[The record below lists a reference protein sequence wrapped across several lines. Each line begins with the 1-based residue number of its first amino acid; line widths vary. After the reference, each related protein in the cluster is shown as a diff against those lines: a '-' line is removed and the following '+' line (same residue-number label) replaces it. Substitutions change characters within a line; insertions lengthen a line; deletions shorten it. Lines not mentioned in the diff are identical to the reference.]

1 MRATPEA
8 FAAFADAVLGAD
20 PSDAAK
26 ETLKLELDAW
36 HLRFD
41 TLIERSLP
49 EPAWGPSR
57 LDAVSMIF
65 NRLAGLDIG
74 EPPTYL
80 IPDNIARADAPT
92 RYPFLWNA
100 PIQDKTQW
108 PGFADNGNDILGL
121 SRNLGEVYGVFGVF
135 HPVEQRGT
143 YRLNRDY
150 LANNSANFTG
160 LARWRTRAQDRPA
173 AMAVGARPPAGRPG
187 RGDLQLATSTTAAAP
202 SATAS
207 GAARSDRSFN

>member
-1 MRATPEA
+1 
-8 FAAFADAVLGAD
+8 
-20 PSDAAK
+20 
-26 ETLKLELDAW
+26 
-36 HLRFD
+36 
-41 TLIERSLP
+41 
-49 EPAWGPSR
+49 
-57 LDAVSMIF
+57 MIF
-65 NRLAGLDIG
+65 NRLAGLDLG

-143 YRLNRDY
+143 FRLNRDY
-150 LANNSANFTG
+150 LANNSANFSG
-160 LARWRTRAQDRPA
+160 LAKLEDTIRKIGPPRWPWELDYRLA
-173 AMAVGARPPAGRPG
+173 AKGAEIFN
-187 RGDLQLATSTTAAAP
+187 RGIEDGGCVDCHGIR
-202 SATAS
+202 S
-207 GAARSDRSFN
+207 GAVRPVFNQTWDTPLVDAGTN